1 MTTTRVAAGS
11 TMPAATTGRV
21 GQQVVGC
28 GLWVVGCGLWVVGCG
43 PKYLKTIKFQF
54 TQLYIV
60 EHSQRL
66 KLVAYFQTAK
76 LWKVVNRN
84 LEYTDI

>member
-1 MTTTRVAAGS
+1 
-11 TMPAATTGRV
+11 MPAATTGRV
-21 GQQVVGC
+21 GEQLVAC
-28 GLWVVGCGLWVVGCG
+28 GLWVVGCVLWVVGCVLWVVGCG

-60 EHSQRL
+60 EPSQRL

-76 LWKVVNRN
+76 L
-84 LEYTDI
+84 